1 MKRKGSRAV
10 GAFCGA
16 ALVATVTLIA
26 GAEAADGADPI
37 VDGRRLSTI
46 VASAQYR
53 EDLTRYLTGY
63 ESWVGPCPAPQI
75 SAPIETLVLQ
85 QTIPFPG
92 VPVPLQPQ
100 WVDIV
105 RITGCAQPYERPVYA
120 TLRDGKTV
128 FYAQLLG
135 STRAQP
141 FLQDRTLKRLVV
153 EQKKAAIASGCEQ
166 TQPVRVLTTAY
177 VSESGTEYGNSWR
190 ETWTVANCNGLKKVP
205 VQFTP
210 DHSGKIKVS
219 FDAW

>member
-1 MKRKGSRAV
+1 MSVRRYIAV
-10 GAFCGA
+10 T
-16 ALVATVTLIA
+16 ALLALATCLTVGRNVSA
-26 GAEAADGADPI
+26 DASDAADPL
-37 VDGRRLSTI
+37 VNGRRLSAI

-92 VPVPLQPQ
+92 VPAPVEPQ
-100 WVDIV
+100 WVVIV
-105 RITGCAQPYERPVYA
+105 KVSGCTQAYERPVYA

-128 FYAQLLG
+128 FFAQLLG

-141 FLQDRTLKRLVV
+141 NLQDRTLKRLVT

-166 TQPVRVLTTAY
+166 TQPVRVLTTKY
-177 VSESGTEYGNSWR
+177 VSERGTEYGSAWR
-190 ETWTVANCNGLKKVP
+190 ETWTIANCNGLKKVP

-210 DHSGKIKVS
+210 DHTGGIKVS
-219 FDAW
+219 FEAW